1 MMERWVLFAVLS
13 MVFAGCTSVIAKKG
27 LAGISGE
34 LGLAVRTVF
43 VFGFVAL
50 FASMF
55 VKRSELQ
62 LLTTKNYWF
71 LGLSG
76 VTTALSW
83 IFYYKALK
91 LGDVATIAIID
102 KGSFLIAVLLGWLIL
117 GERITWR
124 IAVGSAFILMGLWIV
139 AKRSG

>member
-1 MMERWVLFAVLS
+1 MDRWVWYAILS

-27 LAGISGE
+27 LVGISGE

-43 VFGFVAL
+43 VFGFIAI
-50 FASMF
+50 FAVLF
-55 VKRSELQ
+55 VKRAELQ
-62 LLTTKNYWF
+62 LLTAKNYWF

-76 VTTALSW
+76 VTTAASW

-102 KGSFLIAVLLGWLIL
+102 KGSFLIAVLLGWIIL
-117 GERITWR
+117 GEKLTWR
-124 IAVGSAFILMGLWIV
+124 IALGSGCILIGLWIV
-139 AKRSG
+139 AKR

>member
-1 MMERWVLFAVLS
+1 MERWVFFAVLS
-13 MVFAGCTSVIAKKG
+13 MVFAGGTSVIAKKG

-43 VFGFVAL
+43 VFGFVAM

-62 LLTTKNYWF
+62 LLTAKNYWF

-102 KGSFLIAVLLGWLIL
+102 KGSFIIAVLLGWLIL

-124 IAVGSAFILMGLWIV
+124 IAVGSAFILVGLWIV
-139 AKRSG
+139 A

>member
-1 MMERWVLFAVLS
+1 MDRWVWYAILS

-27 LAGISGE
+27 LVGISGE

-43 VFGFVAL
+43 VFGLIVL

-55 VKRSELQ
+55 VRRAELQ
-62 LLTTKNYWF
+62 LLTARNYWF

-76 VTTALSW
+76 VTTAASW

-102 KGSFLIAVLLGWLIL
+102 KGSFLIAVLLGWMIL

-124 IAVGSAFILMGLWIV
+124 IAIGSAFILMGLWIV
-139 AKRSG
+139 AKRS

>member
-1 MMERWVLFAVLS
+1 MERWVFFAVLS
-13 MVFAGCTSVIAKKG
+13 MVFAGGTSVIAKKG

-43 VFGFVAL
+43 VFGFVAM

-62 LLTTKNYWF
+62 LLTAKNYWF

-102 KGSFLIAVLLGWLIL
+102 KGSFIIAVLLGWLIL
-117 GERITWR
+117 GERNTWR
-124 IAVGSAFILMGLWIV
+124 IAVGSAFILVGLWIV

>member
-1 MMERWVLFAVLS
+1 

-34 LGLAVRTVF
+34 LGLAIRTCF
-43 VFGFVAL
+43 VFAWIAI
-50 FASMF
+50 FAFLF

-62 LLTTKNYWF
+62 LLTSRNYWF

-76 VTTALSW
+76 ATTAVSW
-83 IFYYKALK
+83 IFYYKSLK

-102 KGSFLIAVLLGWLIL
+102 KGSFIVAVILGWLIL
-117 GERITWR
+117 GEKISWR
-124 IAVGSAFILMGLWIV
+124 IALGSAFILVGLLIV
-139 AKRSG
+139 AKR

>member
-1 MMERWVLFAVLS
+1 MERWVFFAVLS
-13 MVFAGCTSVIAKKG
+13 MVFAGGTSVIAKKG

-43 VFGFVAL
+43 VFGFVAM

-62 LLTTKNYWF
+62 LLTAKNYWF

-102 KGSFLIAVLLGWLIL
+102 KGSFIIAVLLGWLIL

-124 IAVGSAFILMGLWIV
+124 IAVGSAFILVGLWIV

>member
-1 MMERWVLFAVLS
+1 MERWVWYAALS

-34 LGLAVRTVF
+34 LGLAIRTCF
-43 VFGFVAL
+43 VFAWIAI
-50 FASMF
+50 FAFLF

-62 LLTTKNYWF
+62 LLTSRNYWF

-76 VTTALSW
+76 ATTAVSW
-83 IFYYKALK
+83 IFYYKSLK

-102 KGSFLIAVLLGWLIL
+102 KGSFIVAVILGWLIL
-117 GERITWR
+117 GEKISWR
-124 IAVGSAFILMGLWIV
+124 IALGSAFILVGLLIV
-139 AKRSG
+139 AKR

>member
-1 MMERWVLFAVLS
+1 MDRWVWYAILS

-27 LAGISGE
+27 LVGISGE

-43 VFGFVAL
+43 VFGLIAI
-50 FASMF
+50 FASIF
-55 VKRSELQ
+55 VRRAELQ
-62 LLTTKNYWF
+62 LLTARNYWF

-76 VTTALSW
+76 VTTAASW

-102 KGSFLIAVLLGWLIL
+102 KGSFLIAVLLGWMIL
-117 GERITWR
+117 GEKVTWR
-124 IAVGSAFILMGLWIV
+124 IAFGCGFILVGLWIV
-139 AKRSG
+139 AKRN

>member
-1 MMERWVLFAVLS
+1 MDRWVWYAILS

-27 LAGISGE
+27 LVGISGE

-43 VFGFVAL
+43 VFGFIAI
-50 FASMF
+50 FAGLF
-55 VKRSELQ
+55 VKRAELQ
-62 LLTTKNYWF
+62 LLTAKNYWF

-76 VTTALSW
+76 VTTAASW

-102 KGSFLIAVLLGWLIL
+102 KGSFLIAVLLGWIIL
-117 GERITWR
+117 GEKLTWR
-124 IAVGSAFILMGLWIV
+124 IALGSGCILIGLWIV
-139 AKRSG
+139 AKR